1 MDRKRVFMKIEF
13 LKTGLEKVK
22 AEALIVW
29 AFEGSEPEN
38 EYKASG
44 GSLFAAMK
52 LLAES
57 GDIKGKWG
65 ERFMLHPAK
74 SPVKRLILVGLGK
87 RDELTEERIRQAAG
101 NAVKFLRSLKVGHI
115 NYYLDPLV
123 QKKIPAEAASRALV
137 EGSILGGY
145 AFTRYKT
152 DAEKEKAPR
161 DISLEKIT
169 VLSQKVPV
177 SKSLSRAMEEGQV
190 VALSTN
196 FSRDMINT
204 PGNHMTPT
212 VMAETAKELADELG
226 LSAKIYGRRDIEKMG
241 MGAFLAV
248 AQGSNQ
254 EPKFIVLEYWGAA
267 KKEKPYVIVG
277 KSVTF
282 DSGGISIKPAEDM
295 DKMKSDMS
303 GGAASLGIIRAAALL
318 KLPLNLVSIMAATEN
333 LPGGSAYKPGDIV
346 KSMAGLT
353 VNVLNTD
360 AEGRLT
366 LADALAYANQYK
378 PKAIIDIATLTGAC
392 VIALGNHAM
401 GLFGNNP
408 QLVEELKKAAQQT
421 SEKAWELPLWEE
433 YSEQIKD
440 EFADLKNTGGR
451 GGGAITAAAF
461 LARFTENYP
470 WAHLDIAGVAW
481 NDKEKPYGPKGAA
494 GVGVRLVVQYLMDQL
509 AARR

>member
-1 MDRKRVFMKIEF
+1 MKIEF
-13 LKTGLEKVK
+13 LKTGLDRVK

-29 AFEGSEPEN
+29 AFEGADPEK
-38 EYKASG
+38 EYR
-44 GSLFAAMK
+44 AAGANLLAPIK
-52 LLAES
+52 ILAES
-57 GDIKGKWG
+57 GDAKGKWG
-65 ERFMLHPAK
+65 ERFMLHPTQ
-74 SPVKRLILVGLGK
+74 SSVKRLILVGMGK
-87 RDELTEERIRQAAG
+87 KEELTEERIRQAAG
-101 NAVKFLRSLKVGHI
+101 NIIKFLRSIKVAHVDF
-115 NYYLDPLV
+115 YLDPLV
-123 QKKIPAEAASRALV
+123 QKKLSEEVVCRALT
-137 EGSILGGY
+137 EGSVLGGY
-145 AFTRYKT
+145 TYTRYKT
-152 DAEKEKAPR
+152 EPQKEKSPKE
-161 DISLEKIT
+161 IEKLTI
-169 VLSQKVPV
+169 LSQKTPG
-177 SKSLSRAMEEGQV
+177 SKSIAKAMEEGQV

-196 FSRDMINT
+196 FARDMINT

-212 VMAETAKELADELG
+212 VMAETARELADEFG
-226 LSAKIYGRRDIEKMG
+226 LTVKIYGRKEIEKMG

-248 AQGSNQ
+248 AQGSHQ

-267 KKEKPYVIVG
+267 KKEKPYVVVG

-295 DKMKSDMS
+295 DKMKYDMS
-303 GGAASLGIIRAAALL
+303 GGAASLGIIRAVASM

-366 LADALAYANQYK
+366 LADALAYAKQYK
-378 PKAIIDIATLTGAC
+378 PKAVIDIATLTGAC
-392 VIALGNHAM
+392 VVALGSHAM
-401 GLFGNNP
+401 GLFGNNS
-408 QLVEELKKAAQQT
+408 QLVDQLKNAGQQT
-421 SEKAWELPLWEE
+421 AEKAWELPLWEE

-451 GGGAITAAAF
+451 AGGAITAAAF
-461 LARFTENYP
+461 LARFAEDYP

-494 GVGVRLVVQYLMDQL
+494 GIGVRLVIQYLMDQHVS
-509 AARR
+509 RK